1 METRHVAHNE
11 DYPFSDRSELLICSL
26 RSEIY
31 IVCDISS
38 RDRERRVWVRDGLL
52 AVRSPSD
59 ELSAWAQ
66 GTSIAIEAV
75 DSEDLPLRRLVAAG
89 IGWIG
94 AEIVESCGAE
104 EGTRNGEVVPAIV
117 SDGLALLLGN
127 LVVVVFFDRNKGWIK
142 IIDRSERF
150 WGDFRPM
157 SYFARGFVEG
167 RLVFCH
173 EEEESWSTLR

>member
-1 METRHVAHNE
+1 MCCGSILLQFPCVFYFHF
-11 DYPFSDRSELLICSL
+11 FSGR
-26 RSEIY
+26 
-31 IVCDISS
+31 
-38 RDRERRVWVRDGLL
+38 
-52 AVRSPSD
+52 
-59 ELSAWAQ
+59 
-66 GTSIAIEAV
+66 
-75 DSEDLPLRRLVAAG
+75 
-89 IGWIG
+89 
-94 AEIVESCGAE
+94 
-104 EGTRNGEVVPAIV
+104 

-157 SYFARGFVEG
+157 SYFARGFVED